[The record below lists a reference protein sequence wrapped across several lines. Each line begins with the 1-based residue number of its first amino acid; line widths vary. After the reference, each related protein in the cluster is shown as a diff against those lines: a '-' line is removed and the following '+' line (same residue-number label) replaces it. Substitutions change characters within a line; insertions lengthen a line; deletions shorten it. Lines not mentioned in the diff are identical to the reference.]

1 MSIVTD
7 ECVPRYTMPCAMT
20 GRIEHAYR
28 ESPLFASNA
37 PYVFEMYSA
46 WRANPDEV
54 APHWRELFESIEAG
68 RPLPTRLPNGGA
80 APRGN
85 GRAASAVPT
94 GAARQG
100 AVVRL
105 IQLYRLRGYRAA
117 RVDPLQ
123 LNPNLRSQAPKLEY
137 AGLSDADL
145 DTVFETGRIGG
156 TDSRP
161 LPLRKIVEQLEQV
174 YCGDIGVE
182 MAHVSRARE
191 RLWLR
196 ERVEA
201 AQLAGPPPDAVKRAI
216 LRELIAAEGLE
227 RYLHTRYV
235 GQKRFSLEG
244 GDSLIPMLYDLIQQA
259 GAKGL
264 QEIVLGMAH
273 RGRINVLVN
282 VLGKAPQ
289 ELYAEFAGEAEP
301 LSGKYGDVKYHMGF
315 SSDVTTPG
323 GLVHVV
329 LAFNPS
335 HLEIVNPV
343 VLGSVRAR
351 MDRRRDSEG
360 DEILP
365 VLIHGD
371 AAVAGQGVVAE
382 TLQLS
387 QARSFATGGTV
398 HLIVNNQIGFTTSD
412 PQDARSTPYCSDVA
426 KMIEAPVL
434 HVNGD
439 SPEACVYATRLALEY
454 RQAFHKDVFVDL
466 VCYRR
471 HGHNEADEPS
481 ATQPLMYDRIRNHP
495 TTLEMYAD
503 RLCGQGVVTEAELKE
518 DKADYRKR
526 LEAGDPL
533 PEATL
538 GMVGNEFT
546 VDWDSYRRADPARD
560 VDTAISP
567 AMATELGERLGTV
580 PDGVNLNPR
589 VQKVVADRL
598 RMARGEIDMDWGFA
612 ELMAYGSL
620 LRDGYRVRLTGQD
633 SRRGTF
639 FHRHASLIDQHN
651 GHAYSPLDDVASK
664 RGAITITD
672 SLLSEEAVM
681 GFEYGY
687 STTDPD
693 CLTIWEGQ
701 FGDFCN
707 GAQVV
712 IDQFIASGETKWGR
726 MSGLTLFLPHGQ
738 EGAGPEH
745 SSARLERFLQL
756 CAQGNMRVCVPSTPG
771 QMFHLLRRQMHNR
784 ARLPLVALTP
794 KSLLRNKL
802 SFTPLAKLSE
812 GRFERIIDETDE
824 LEKVRRLVLC
834 SGKLYFDL
842 LEARREGD
850 VADVAIVRVEQLYPF
865 PHDLCRE
872 LFERYAHVEDIVW
885 AQEEPKNQGA
895 WYRVRARLE
904 RSLAEGQRLRYMGRS
919 GAASPAPGSMQLHR
933 LQQYAIVEQVLNRDR
948 RAM

>member
-1 MSIVTD
+1 M
-7 ECVPRYTMPCAMT
+7 A
-20 GRIEHAYR
+20 GRIERAYR
-28 ESPLFASNA
+28 DSPLFASNA
-37 PYVFEMYSA
+37 PYVFDLYSA
-46 WRANPDEV
+46 WRNNPGDV
-54 APHWRELFESIEAG
+54 APHWRDLFESVEAG
-68 RPLPTRLPNGGA
+68 RELPTRLPNGGA
-80 APRGN
+80 ATAGN
-85 GRAASAVPT
+85 GRAAAAVRT
-94 GAARQG
+94 GAAKQG

-105 IQLYRLRGYRAA
+105 VQLYRLRGYRAA

-123 LNPNLRSQAPKLEY
+123 QNSNLRSLAPKLEY

-145 DTVFETGRIGG
+145 DTVFNSGRLGG
-156 TDSRP
+156 AESRP
-161 LPLRKIVEQLEQV
+161 MPLRKIRDQLERA
-174 YCGDIGVE
+174 YCGAIGVE

-201 AQLAGPPPDAVKRAI
+201 AMLGAPPPDAVKHAI

-264 QEIVLGMAH
+264 QEIVIGMAH

-289 ELYAEFAGEAEP
+289 TLYAEFAGEAAP

-323 GLVHVV
+323 GTVHVV

-360 DEILP
+360 DDILP

-439 SPEACVYATRLALEY
+439 SPEACVTATRLALEY
-454 RQAFHKDVFVDL
+454 RQTFHKDVFVDL

-471 HGHNEADEPS
+471 HGHNEADEPA
-481 ATQPLMYDRIRNHP
+481 ATQPLMYARIRNHP
-495 TTLEMYAD
+495 TTLALYAD
-503 RLCGQGVVTEAELKE
+503 SLVEQGVVSDQEVKAQ
-518 DKADYRKR
+518 KADYRGR

-533 PEATL
+533 PEAAL

-546 VDWDSYRRADPARD
+546 VDWNAYRRADPNAE

-567 AMATELGERLGTV
+567 ERVAELGERLGSV
-580 PDGVNLNPR
+580 PDSVNLNAR
-589 VQKVVADRL
+589 VEKVVADRL
-598 RMARGEIDMDWGFA
+598 RMARGEQDMDWGFA

-639 FHRHASLIDQHN
+639 FHRHASLIDQYS
-651 GHAYSPLDDVASK
+651 GRAYSPLDDVAPMQ
-664 RGAITITD
+664 GAFSITD

-712 IDQFIASGETKWGR
+712 IDQFIASGDTKWGR

-756 CAQGNMRVCVPSTPG
+756 CAGGNMRVCVPSTPA
-771 QMFHLLRRQMHNR
+771 QIFHLLRRQMRNK
-784 ARLPLVALTP
+784 ARIPLIVLTP
-794 KSLLRNKL
+794 KSLLRNPL
-802 SFTPLAKLSE
+802 SFSPLASLSG
-812 GRFERIIDETDE
+812 GRFERIIGEVDD
-824 LEKVRRLVLC
+824 LGAAKRLVLC
-834 SGKLYFDL
+834 TGKLYFDL
-842 LEARREGD
+842 LEARREGEISD
-850 VADVAIVRVEQLYPF
+850 VALVRIEQLYPF
-865 PHDLCRE
+865 PHELCRA
-872 LFERYAHVEDIVW
+872 LLKRYASVNDIVW

-895 WYRVRARLE
+895 WYRIRAPLE
-904 RSLAEGQRLRYMGRS
+904 AALAEGQRLTYMGRA

-933 LQQYAIVEQVLNRDR
+933 LQQYAIVEQALDRDR
-948 RAM
+948 RT

>member
-1 MSIVTD
+1 MRSV
-7 ECVPRYTMPCAMT
+7 MT
-20 GRIEHAYR
+20 GWIEHAYR
-28 ESPLFASNA
+28 DSPLFAGNA
-37 PYVFEMYSA
+37 PYVSGLYSTWKGA
-46 WRANPDEV
+46 PDEV
-54 APHWRELFESIEAG
+54 APHWRDLFESIESG
-68 RPLPTRLPNGGA
+68 RDLPTRLPNGGQAPAVRTSA
-80 APRGN
+80 AKQ
-85 GRAASAVPT
+85 A
-94 GAARQG
+94 

-105 IQLYRLRGYRAA
+105 VQLYRLRGYRAA

-123 LNPNLRSQAPKLEY
+123 LNRNLRALAPKLEY
-137 AGLSDADL
+137 TGLSDADL
-145 DTVFETGRIGG
+145 DTVFHTGRFGG
-156 TDSRP
+156 VEGR
-161 LPLRKIVEQLEQV
+161 LAPLRRIRERLERV
-174 YCGDIGVE
+174 YCGAVGVE

-196 ERVEA
+196 DRMETA
-201 AQLAGPPPDAVKRAI
+201 MLGGTLPNAVRHAI

-264 QEIVLGMAH
+264 QEIVIGMAH

-289 ELYAEFAGEAEP
+289 TLYAEFAGEAEP

-335 HLEIVNPV
+335 HLEIVDPV

-351 MDRRRDSEG
+351 MDRRRDSQG

-387 QARSFATGGTV
+387 QARSFATGGAV

-439 SPEACVYATRLALEY
+439 SPEACVIAMRLALEY
-454 RQAFHKDVFVDL
+454 RQTFHKDVFVDL

-471 HGHNEADEPS
+471 HGHNEADEPA
-481 ATQPLMYDRIRNHP
+481 ATQPLMYARIRKHP
-495 TTLEMYAD
+495 TTLEQYSA
-503 RLCGQGVVTEAELKE
+503 RLIEQGVVSDGEIKARKAE
-518 DKADYRKR
+518 YRRR

-533 PEATL
+533 PEASV

-546 VDWDSYRRADPARD
+546 VDWDAYRQADANAE
-560 VDTAISP
+560 VNTAISP
-567 AMATELGERLGTV
+567 GRVAELGERLGSV
-580 PDGVNLNPR
+580 PGDVHLHPR
-589 VQKVVADRL
+589 VEKVVAERL
-598 RMARGEIDMDWGFA
+598 GMARGERDMDWGFA

-620 LRDGYRVRLTGQD
+620 LKDGYRVRLTGQD

-639 FHRHASLIDQHN
+639 FHRHASLIDQHS
-651 GHAYSPLDDVASK
+651 GRAYSPLDDVAPLQ
-664 RGAITITD
+664 GAFAITD
-672 SLLSEEAVM
+672 SVLSEEAVM

-726 MSGLTLFLPHGQ
+726 MSGLVLFLPHGQ

-756 CAQGNMRVCVPSTPG
+756 CAQENMRVCVPSTSG
-771 QMFHLLRRQMHNR
+771 QIFHLLRRQMRNK
-784 ARLPLVALTP
+784 ARLPLIVLTP
-794 KSLLRNKL
+794 KSLLRNPL
-802 SFTPLAKLSE
+802 SFTPLTALSE
-812 GRFERIIDETDE
+812 GRFQLVIDEAE
-824 LEKVRRLVLC
+824 VSGGSVKRLALC
-834 SGKLYFDL
+834 TGKLYFDL
-842 LEARREGD
+842 LEARRKGGAVD
-850 VADVAIVRVEQLYPF
+850 VALVRIEQLYPF
-865 PHDLCRE
+865 PHEMCQAL
-872 LFERYAHVEDIVW
+872 LQRYAGVKDIVW

-895 WYRVRARLE
+895 WYRIRARLE
-904 RSLAEGQRLRYMGRS
+904 RALSAGQRLTYMGRP
-919 GAASPAPGSMQLHR
+919 GAASPAPGSIQLHR
-933 LQQYAIVEQVLNRDR
+933 LQQYAIVEQVLNRNKGV
-948 RAM
+948 A

>member
-1 MSIVTD
+1 M
-7 ECVPRYTMPCAMT
+7 A
-20 GRIEHAYR
+20 GRIERAYR
-28 ESPLFASNA
+28 DSPLFASNA
-37 PYVFEMYSA
+37 PYVFDLYSA
-46 WRANPDEV
+46 WRANPGDV
-54 APHWRELFESIEAG
+54 APHWRDLFESVEAG
-68 RPLPTRLPNGGA
+68 RELPTRLPNGGE
-80 APRGN
+80 APAGN
-85 GRAASAVPT
+85 GRAAAAVRA

-105 IQLYRLRGYRAA
+105 AQLYRLRGYRAA

-123 LNPNLRSQAPKLEY
+123 LNSNRRSLAPKLEY
-137 AGLSDADL
+137 AGLSDADF
-145 DTVFETGRIGG
+145 DTVFHSGRLGG
-156 TDSRP
+156 AESRP
-161 LPLRKIVEQLEQV
+161 MPLRKIRDQLERA
-174 YCGDIGVE
+174 YCGPIGVE

-196 ERVEA
+196 DRVEA
-201 AQLAGPPPDAVKRAI
+201 AMLGAPPPDAVKRAI

-264 QEIVLGMAH
+264 QEIVIGMAH

-289 ELYAEFAGEAEP
+289 TLYAEFAGEAEP
-301 LSGKYGDVKYHMGF
+301 LTGKYGDVKYHMGF
-315 SSDVTTPG
+315 SADVTTPG
-323 GLVHVV
+323 GMVHVV

-351 MDRRRDSEG
+351 MDRRRDSQG

-439 SPEACVYATRLALEY
+439 SPEACVTATRLALEY
-454 RQAFHKDVFVDL
+454 RQTFHKDVFVDL

-471 HGHNEADEPS
+471 HGHNEADEPA
-481 ATQPLMYDRIRNHP
+481 ATQPLMYARIRNHP
-495 TTLEMYAD
+495 TTLALYAES
-503 RLCGQGVVTEAELKE
+503 LAGQGVVNDQEVRAQ
-518 DKADYRKR
+518 KADYRRR

-533 PEATL
+533 PEAAA

-546 VDWDSYRRADPARD
+546 VDWDAYRRADPNAE

-567 AMATELGERLGTV
+567 ERLAELGERLGSV
-580 PDGVNLNPR
+580 PDSVKLNAR
-589 VQKVVADRL
+589 VEKVVADRL
-598 RMARGEIDMDWGFA
+598 RMARGEQDIDWGFA

-639 FHRHASLIDQHN
+639 FHRHASLIDQHS
-651 GHAYSPLDDVASK
+651 GRAYSPLDDVAPMQ
-664 RGAITITD
+664 GAFRITD

-726 MSGLTLFLPHGQ
+726 MSGLALFLPHGQ

-756 CAQGNMRVCVPSTPG
+756 CAGGNMRVCVPSTPA
-771 QMFHLLRRQMHNR
+771 QIFHLLRRQMRNK
-784 ARLPLVALTP
+784 ARVPLIVLTP
-794 KSLLRNKL
+794 KSLLRNPL
-802 SFTPLAKLSE
+802 SFSPLASLSE
-812 GRFERIIDETDE
+812 GRFERIIGEVDD
-824 LEKVRRLVLC
+824 LGAVKRLVLC
-834 SGKLYFDL
+834 TGKLYFDL
-842 LEARREGD
+842 LEARREGEMDD
-850 VADVAIVRVEQLYPF
+850 VALVRIEQLYPF
-865 PHDLCRE
+865 PHELCRG
-872 LFERYAHVEDIVW
+872 LLQRYGGVSDIVW

-895 WYRVRARLE
+895 WYRIRAPLE
-904 RSLAEGQRLRYMGRS
+904 GALTEGQRLTYMGRA

-933 LQQYAIVEQVLNRDR
+933 LQQYAIVEQALKRDR
-948 RAM
+948 RV

>member
-1 MSIVTD
+1 MV
-7 ECVPRYTMPCAMT
+7 
-20 GRIEHAYR
+20 GRIERAYR
-28 ESPLFASNA
+28 DSPLFASNA
-37 PYVFEMYSA
+37 PYVFELYSA
-46 WRANPDEV
+46 WQANPEDV
-54 APHWRELFESIEAG
+54 PPHWRDLFESIEAG
-68 RPLPTRLPNGGA
+68 RELPTRLPNGGA
-80 APRGN
+80 ALAGN
-85 GRAASAVPT
+85 GQLAAAPRT
-94 GAARQG
+94 AAAKQG

-105 IQLYRLRGYRAA
+105 VQLYRLRGYRAA

-123 LNPNLRSQAPKLEY
+123 LNSNLRALAPKLEY
-137 AGLSDADL
+137 AGLSEADL
-145 DTVFETGRIGG
+145 DTVFNTGRFGG
-156 TDSRP
+156 TESRP
-161 LPLRKIVEQLEQV
+161 MPLRKIRDRLEQV
-174 YCGDIGVE
+174 YCGSIGVE

-201 AQLAGPPPDAVKRAI
+201 AMLGAPPPNAVKRAV

-259 GAKGL
+259 GSKGL
-264 QEIVLGMAH
+264 QEILIGMAH

-289 ELYAEFAGEAEP
+289 TLYAEFAGEGEP

-323 GLVHVV
+323 GTVHVV

-351 MDRRRDSEG
+351 MDRRRDSQG

-387 QARSFATGGTV
+387 QARSFSTGGTV

-412 PQDARSTPYCSDVA
+412 PEDARSTPYCSDVA

-439 SPEACVYATRLALEY
+439 SPEACVMATRLALEY
-454 RQAFHKDVFVDL
+454 RQTFHKDVFVDL

-471 HGHNEADEPS
+471 HGHNEADEPA
-481 ATQPLMYDRIRNHP
+481 ATQPLMYARIRNHP
-495 TTLEMYAD
+495 TTLEQYSNS
-503 RLCGQGVVTEAELKE
+503 LIEQGVASEKE
-518 DKADYRKR
+518 IKAQKADFRGR

-533 PEATL
+533 PEAAI

-546 VDWDSYRRADPARD
+546 VDWDAYRQADPNAE
-560 VDTAISP
+560 VDTAIS
-567 AMATELGERLGTV
+567 AQRVAELGERLGSV

-589 VQKVVADRL
+589 VEKVVADRF
-598 RMARGEIDMDWGFA
+598 RMARGEQDMDWGFG

-620 LRDGYRVRLTGQD
+620 LGDGYRVRLTGQD

-639 FHRHASLIDQHN
+639 FHRHAGLIDQHS
-651 GHAYSPLDDVASK
+651 GRVYSPLDDVAPMQ
-664 RGAITITD
+664 GAFSITD

-756 CAQGNMRVCVPSTPG
+756 CAGANMRVCQPSTPA
-771 QMFHLLRRQMHNR
+771 QMFHLLRRQMHNK
-784 ARLPLVALTP
+784 ARVPLIVLTP
-794 KSLLRNKL
+794 KSLLRSPL
-802 SFTPLAKLSE
+802 SFSPLASLSE
-812 GRFERIIDETDE
+812 DRFERIIDEVDE
-824 LEKVRRLVLC
+824 LGAVKRLVLC

-842 LEARREGD
+842 LEARREGGVND
-850 VADVAIVRVEQLYPF
+850 VALVRVEQLYPF
-865 PHDLCRE
+865 PHDLYRA
-872 LFERYAHVEDIVW
+872 LLQRYEGVQEVVW

-895 WYRVRARLE
+895 WYRIRARLE
-904 RSLAEGQRLRYMGRS
+904 RALAEGQSLTYMGRV

-948 RAM
+948 RV

>member
-1 MSIVTD
+1 
-7 ECVPRYTMPCAMT
+7 MT
-20 GRIEHAYR
+20 GRIERAYR

-37 PYVFEMYSA
+37 PYVFELYSA
-46 WRANPDEV
+46 WRNNPEDV
-54 APHWRELFESIEAG
+54 AAHWRDLFESIEAG
-68 RPLPTRLPNGGA
+68 RPLPTRLPNGGG
-80 APRGN
+80 APVGSN
-85 GRAASAVPT
+85 GRAAPAVRS
-94 GAARQG
+94 GASRQG

-137 AGLSDADL
+137 AGLSEADL
-145 DTVFETGRIGG
+145 DAVFDTGRFGG
-156 TDSRP
+156 AESRQ
-161 LPLRKIVEQLEQV
+161 LPLRTIVEQLEQI
-174 YCGDIGVE
+174 YCRDVGVE

-196 ERVEA
+196 DRVEA
-201 AQLAGPPPDAVKRAI
+201 AKLAGRPPDPVKRAI

-264 QEIVLGMAH
+264 QEIVIGMAH

-289 ELYAEFAGEAEP
+289 DLYAEFAGEAEP

-323 GLVHVV
+323 GLAHVV

-387 QARSFATGGTV
+387 QARSFTTGGTV
-398 HLIVNNQIGFTTSD
+398 HLIINNQIGFTTSD

-426 KMIEAPVL
+426 KMIESPVI

-439 SPEACVYATRLALEY
+439 SPEACVFATRLALEY

-471 HGHNEADEPS
+471 HGHNEADEPA
-481 ATQPLMYDRIRNHP
+481 ATQPLMYERIRNHP
-495 TTLEMYAD
+495 TTLQMYAD
-503 RLCGQGVVTEAELKE
+503 RLCEQGVVTRQQLEA
-518 DKADYRKR
+518 DKAEYRSR

-533 PEATL
+533 PEAAV

-546 VDWDSYRRADPARD
+546 VDWDNYRQADAARE
-560 VDTAISP
+560 VDTAIT
-567 AMATELGERLGTV
+567 AEGLADLAERLGTV
-580 PDGVNLNPR
+580 PEGVRLNPR
-589 VQKVVADRL
+589 VEKVVADRL
-598 RMARGEIDMDWGFA
+598 QMARGEIDMDWGFG

-639 FHRHASLIDQHN
+639 FHRHASLIDQHS
-651 GHAYSPLDDVASK
+651 GRAYSPLDDVAPK
-664 RGAITITD
+664 RGAFTITD

-712 IDQFIASGETKWGR
+712 IDQFIASGDTKWGR

-771 QMFHLLRRQMHNR
+771 QIFHLLRRQMHNR
-784 ARLPLVALTP
+784 ARLPLVVLTP

-802 SFTPLAKLSE
+802 SFTPIQALSE
-812 GRFERIIDETDE
+812 GRFERIIDEIDE
-824 LEKVRRLVLC
+824 LDDVRRLVLC

-850 VADVAIVRVEQLYPF
+850 IGDVAIVRIEQLYPF
-865 PHDLCRE
+865 PHDLCEE
-872 LFERYAHVEDIVW
+872 LFKRYANVADIVW

-904 RSLAEGQRLRYMGRS
+904 RWLVKGQRLRYMGRA

-933 LQQYAIVEQVLNRDR
+933 LQQYAIVEQVLDRDR
-948 RAM
+948 KAAV

>member
-1 MSIVTD
+1 MV
-7 ECVPRYTMPCAMT
+7 
-20 GRIEHAYR
+20 GRIERAYR
-28 ESPLFASNA
+28 DSPLFASNA
-37 PYVFEMYSA
+37 PYVFELYSA
-46 WRANPDEV
+46 WQANPEDV
-54 APHWRELFESIEAG
+54 PPHWRDLFESIEAG
-68 RPLPTRLPNGGA
+68 RELPTRLPNGGA
-80 APRGN
+80 APAGN
-85 GRAASAVPT
+85 GQLAAAPRT
-94 GAARQG
+94 AAAKQG

-105 IQLYRLRGYRAA
+105 VQLYRLRGYRAA

-123 LNPNLRSQAPKLEY
+123 LNSNLRALAPKLEY
-137 AGLSDADL
+137 AGLSEADL
-145 DTVFETGRIGG
+145 DTVFNTGRFGG
-156 TDSRP
+156 AESRP
-161 LPLRKIVEQLEQV
+161 MPLRKIRDRLEQV
-174 YCGDIGVE
+174 YCGSIGVE

-201 AQLAGPPPDAVKRAI
+201 AMLGAPPPNAVKRAV

-259 GAKGL
+259 GSKGL
-264 QEIVLGMAH
+264 QEILIGMAH

-289 ELYAEFAGEAEP
+289 TLYAEFAGEGEP

-323 GLVHVV
+323 GTVHVV

-351 MDRRRDSEG
+351 MDRRRDSQG

-387 QARSFATGGTV
+387 QARSFSTGGTV

-412 PQDARSTPYCSDVA
+412 PEDARSTPYCSDVA

-439 SPEACVYATRLALEY
+439 SPEACVMATRLALEY
-454 RQAFHKDVFVDL
+454 RQTFHKDVFVDL

-471 HGHNEADEPS
+471 HGHNEADEPA
-481 ATQPLMYDRIRNHP
+481 ATQPLMYARIRNHP
-495 TTLEMYAD
+495 TTLEQYSSS
-503 RLCGQGVVTEAELKE
+503 LIEQGVASEKE
-518 DKADYRKR
+518 IKAQKADFRGR

-533 PEATL
+533 PEAAI

-546 VDWDSYRRADPARD
+546 VDWDAYRQADPNAE
-560 VDTAISP
+560 VDTAIF
-567 AMATELGERLGTV
+567 AQRVAELGERLGSV

-589 VQKVVADRL
+589 VEKVVADRF
-598 RMARGEIDMDWGFA
+598 RMARGEQDMDWGFG

-620 LRDGYRVRLTGQD
+620 LGDGYRVRLTGQD

-639 FHRHASLIDQHN
+639 FHRHAGLIDQHS
-651 GHAYSPLDDVASK
+651 GRVYSPLDDVAPMQ
-664 RGAITITD
+664 GAFSITD

-756 CAQGNMRVCVPSTPG
+756 CAGANMRVCQPSTPA
-771 QMFHLLRRQMHNR
+771 QMFHLLRRQMHNK
-784 ARLPLVALTP
+784 ARVPLIVLTP
-794 KSLLRNKL
+794 KSLLRNPL
-802 SFTPLAKLSE
+802 SFSPLASLSE
-812 GRFERIIDETDE
+812 GRFERIIDEVDE
-824 LEKVRRLVLC
+824 LGAVKRLVLC

-842 LEARREGD
+842 LEARREGGVND
-850 VADVAIVRVEQLYPF
+850 VALVRVEQLYPF
-865 PHDLCRE
+865 PHDLYRA
-872 LFERYAHVEDIVW
+872 LLQRYEGVQDVVW

-895 WYRVRARLE
+895 WYRIRARLE
-904 RSLAEGQRLRYMGRS
+904 RALAEGQSLTYMGRV

-948 RAM
+948 RV

>member
-1 MSIVTD
+1 M
-7 ECVPRYTMPCAMT
+7 ER
-20 GRIEHAYR
+20 AYR
-28 ESPLFASNA
+28 DSPLFASNA
-37 PYVFEMYSA
+37 PYVFALHSA
-46 WRANPDEV
+46 WRANPEDV
-54 APHWRELFESIEAG
+54 APHWRDLFESVEAG
-68 RPLPTRLPNGGA
+68 RELPTRLPNGSGAPMVNGLA
-80 APRGN
+80 AP
-85 GRAASAVPT
+85 AART

-105 IQLYRLRGYRAA
+105 VQLYRLRGYRAA
-117 RVDPLQ
+117 RVDPLK
-123 LNPNLRSQAPKLEY
+123 LNSNRRALAPKLEY

-145 DTVFETGRIGG
+145 DTVFNSGRFAGMDG
-156 TDSRP
+156 QP
-161 LPLRKIVEQLEQV
+161 MPLRKIRDRLEQV
-174 YCGDIGVE
+174 YCGPIGVE

-196 ERVEA
+196 DRVEA
-201 AQLAGPPPDAVKRAI
+201 ALQGGPPPDAVKRAI

-244 GDSLIPMLYDLIQQA
+244 ADSLIPMLYDLIQQA
-259 GAKGL
+259 GSKGL
-264 QEIVLGMAH
+264 QEIVIGMAH

-289 ELYAEFAGEAEP
+289 TLYAEFAGEVQP
-301 LSGKYGDVKYHMGF
+301 LSGDYGDVKYHMGF

-323 GLVHVV
+323 GTVHVV

-351 MDRRRDSEG
+351 MDRRRDSQG

-365 VLIHGD
+365 ILIHGD

-439 SPEACVYATRLALEY
+439 SPEACVTATRLALEY
-454 RQAFHKDVFVDL
+454 RRAFRKDVFVDL

-471 HGHNEADEPS
+471 HGHNEADEPA
-481 ATQPLMYDRIRNHP
+481 ATQPLMYQRIRNHP
-495 TTLEMYAD
+495 TTLKQYSD
-503 RLCGQGVVTEAELKE
+503 RLIEQGVTSAAEI
-518 DKADYRKR
+518 KAQKAHYRSR

-533 PEATL
+533 PEAAM
-538 GMVGNEFT
+538 GMIGNEFT
-546 VDWDSYRRADPARD
+546 VDWDAFRAADPNAEA
-560 VDTAISP
+560 DTAISP
-567 AMATELGERLGTV
+567 QRVAELGARLGSV
-580 PDGVNLNPR
+580 PDGVSLHPR
-589 VQKVVADRL
+589 VRKVVADRL
-598 RMARGEIDMDWGFA
+598 SMARGEQGMDWGFA

-620 LRDGYRVRLTGQD
+620 LSAGFRVRLTGQD

-639 FHRHASLIDQHN
+639 FHRHASLIDQRS
-651 GHAYSPLDDVASK
+651 GRAYSPLDDISPMH
-664 RGAITITD
+664 GAFTITD

-701 FGDFCN
+701 FGDFAN

-712 IDQFIASGETKWGR
+712 IDQFIASGDTKWGR
-726 MSGLTLFLPHGQ
+726 MSGLALFLPHGQ

-756 CAQGNMRVCVPSTPG
+756 CAANNMRVCAPSTPA
-771 QMFHLLRRQMHNR
+771 QMFHLIRRQMLSK
-784 ARLPLVALTP
+784 ARIPLIALTP
-794 KSLLRNKL
+794 KSLLRNPL
-802 SFTPLAKLSE
+802 SFSPLASLSE
-812 GRFERIIDETDE
+812 GRFERMIDEADALGE
-824 LEKVRRLVLC
+824 VKRLALC
-834 SGKLYFDL
+834 AGKLYFDL

-850 VADVAIVRVEQLYPF
+850 LRDVALVRIEQLYPF
-865 PHDLCRE
+865 PHDLCQQI
-872 LFERYAHVEDIVW
+872 LQRYKGVSDVVW

-895 WYRVRARLE
+895 WYSVRARLE
-904 RSLAEGQRLRYMGRS
+904 RALASGQRLTYMGRAS
-919 GAASPAPGSMQLHR
+919 AASPAPGSVQLHR
-933 LQQYAIVEQVLNRDR
+933 LQQYAIVEQVLSSDR
-948 RAM
+948 GGVGA

>member
-1 MSIVTD
+1 
-7 ECVPRYTMPCAMT
+7 MT
-20 GRIEHAYR
+20 GRIEHACR
-28 ESPLFASNA
+28 ESPLFAGNA
-37 PYVFEMYSA
+37 PYVSEMYAA
-46 WRANPDEV
+46 WRDNPEEV
-54 APHWRELFESIEAG
+54 APQWRDLFERIEAG
-68 RPLPTRLPNGGA
+68 RPLPAQPPNGGA
-80 APRGN
+80 APQAGN
-85 GRAASAVPT
+85 GRATPAAAALPA

-105 IQLYRLRGYRAA
+105 VQLYRLRGYRAA

-123 LNPNLRSQAPKLEY
+123 LNPNLRRNAPKLEY
-137 AGLSDADL
+137 AGLSEADL
-145 DTVFETGRIGG
+145 DSVFDTGRIGG
-156 TDSRP
+156 ADSRR
-161 LPLRKIVEQLEQV
+161 LPLREIIEQLEQV

-182 MAHVSRARE
+182 VAHVSRARE

-201 AQLAGPPPDAVKRAI
+201 VRLGVPPPDAVKRAI

-264 QEIVLGMAH
+264 QEIVVGMAH
-273 RGRINVLVN
+273 RGRLNVLVN

-289 ELYAEFAGEAEP
+289 ELFAEFAGEAGP

-439 SPEACVYATRLALEY
+439 SPEACVYGTRLALEY

-471 HGHNEADEPS
+471 HGHNEADEPA
-481 ATQPLMYDRIRNHP
+481 ATQPLMYGRIRNHP
-495 TTLEMYAD
+495 TPLAIYAD
-503 RLCGQGVVTEAELKE
+503 QLCGQGVVTSEELKA
-518 DKADYRKR
+518 DKADYRER

-533 PEATL
+533 PEAAL

-546 VDWDSYRRADPARD
+546 VDWDSYRRADPNEAA
-560 VDTAISP
+560 DTAIAP
-567 AMATELGERLGTV
+567 EVAAALGERLGAA
-580 PDGVNLNPR
+580 PDSVKLNPR
-589 VQKVVADRL
+589 VQRVVADRQ

-620 LRDGYRVRLTGQD
+620 LQDGYRVRLTGQD

-651 GHAYSPLDDVASK
+651 GRAYSPLDDVAPM
-664 RGAITITD
+664 RGALTITD

-726 MSGLTLFLPHGQ
+726 MSGLALFLPHGQ

-771 QMFHLLRRQMHNR
+771 QMFHLLRRQMLNK

-802 SFTPLAKLSE
+802 SFTPLAALSE
-812 GRFERIIDETDE
+812 GRFQRIIGEVDE
-824 LEKVRRLVLC
+824 LDRVRRLVLC

-842 LEARREGD
+842 LEARREGG
-850 VADVAIVRVEQLYPF
+850 VNDVAIVRIEQLYPF
-865 PHDLCRE
+865 PRDLCRA
-872 LFERYAHVEDIVW
+872 LFRRYADVKDVVW

-895 WYRVRARLE
+895 WYRVRERLE
-904 RSLAEGQRLRYMGRS
+904 GSLSRGQRLRFMGRA

-933 LQQYAIVEQVLNRDR
+933 LQQYAIVEQVLDRDR
-948 RAM
+948 KA

>member
-1 MSIVTD
+1 
-7 ECVPRYTMPCAMT
+7 MT
-20 GRIEHAYR
+20 GRIERAYR
-28 ESPLFASNA
+28 DSPLFASNA

-46 WRANPDEV
+46 WRARPEDV
-54 APHWRELFESIEAG
+54 APHWRDLFESIEAG
-68 RPLPTRLPNGGA
+68 RPLPTHLPNGREAPLAGNGA
-80 APRGN
+80 APS
-85 GRAASAVPT
+85 AARSGAV
-94 GAARQG
+94 RQG
-100 AVVRL
+100 AVTRL
-105 IQLYRLRGYRAA
+105 IQLYRLRGYWAA

-123 LNPNLRSQAPKLEY
+123 LNPDLRSQAPKLEY
-137 AGLSDADL
+137 AGLSEADL
-145 DTVFETGRIGG
+145 DTVFDTGRFGG
-156 TDSRP
+156 AESRQ
-161 LPLRKIVEQLEQV
+161 LPLREIIGQLEQM

-196 ERVEA
+196 DRVESA
-201 AQLAGPPPDAVKRAI
+201 KLAGRPDDAVKRAV

-259 GAKGL
+259 GARGL
-264 QEIVLGMAH
+264 QEIVIGMAH

-289 ELYAEFAGEAEP
+289 ELYAEFAGESGP

-323 GLVHVV
+323 GMVHVV

-412 PQDARSTPYCSDVA
+412 PEDARSTPYCSDVA
-426 KMIEAPVL
+426 KMIEAPVI

-471 HGHNEADEPS
+471 HGHNEADEPA
-481 ATQPLMYDRIRNHP
+481 ATQPLMYERIRNHP
-495 TTLEMYAD
+495 TTLEMYAG
-503 RLCGQGVVTEAELKE
+503 RLCDEGLITQGQVRK
-518 DKADYRKR
+518 DKADYRRR

-533 PEATL
+533 PEAAVGL
-538 GMVGNEFT
+538 VGNEFT
-546 VDWDSYRRADPARD
+546 VDWDSYRQADADQRAPTAIAARD
-560 VDTAISP
+560 A
-567 AMATELGERLGTV
+567 AGLGERLGTV
-580 PDGVNLNPR
+580 PGGVNLNAR
-589 VQKVVADRL
+589 VEKVVADRL
-598 RMARGEIDMDWGFA
+598 QMARGEIGMDWGFA

-620 LRDGYRVRLTGQD
+620 LREGYRVRLTGQD

-639 FHRHASLIDQHN
+639 FHRHASLIDQHS
-651 GHAYSPLDDVASK
+651 GRAYSPLDDVAPM
-664 RGAITITD
+664 RGAFTITD

-771 QMFHLLRRQMHNR
+771 QMFHMLRRQMHNK
-784 ARLPLVALTP
+784 ARVPLVALTP

-802 SFTPLAKLSE
+802 SFTPIVALSE
-812 GRFERIIDETDE
+812 GSFRRIIDEVDE
-824 LEKVRRLVLC
+824 LGDVRRLALC

-842 LEARREGD
+842 LEARREGG
-850 VADVAIVRVEQLYPF
+850 VTDVAIVRIEQLYPF
-865 PHDLCRE
+865 PHDLIRE
-872 LFERYAHVEDIVW
+872 LFERYAGVADIVW

-895 WYRVRARLE
+895 WYRVRERLE
-904 RSLAEGQRLRYMGRS
+904 RGLGEGQRLRYMGRA
-919 GAASPAPGSMQLHR
+919 GAASPAPGSIHLHR
-933 LQQYAIVEQVLNRDR
+933 LQQYAIVEQVLESDR
-948 RAM
+948 KGS

>member
-1 MSIVTD
+1 M
-7 ECVPRYTMPCAMT
+7 A
-20 GRIEHAYR
+20 GRIERAYR
-28 ESPLFASNA
+28 DSPLFASNA
-37 PYVFEMYSA
+37 PYVFDLYSA
-46 WRANPDEV
+46 WRNNPGDV
-54 APHWRELFESIEAG
+54 APHWRDLFESVEAG
-68 RPLPTRLPNGGA
+68 RELPTRLPNGGA
-80 APRGN
+80 ARAGN
-85 GRAASAVPT
+85 GRAAAAVRA
-94 GAARQG
+94 GAAKQG

-105 IQLYRLRGYRAA
+105 VQLYRLRGYRAA

-123 LNPNLRSQAPKLEY
+123 QNSNLRSLAPKLEY

-145 DTVFETGRIGG
+145 DTVFNSGRLGG
-156 TDSRP
+156 AESRP
-161 LPLRKIVEQLEQV
+161 MPLGKIRDQLERA
-174 YCGDIGVE
+174 YCGAIGVE

-201 AQLAGPPPDAVKRAI
+201 AMLGAPPPDAVKHAI

-264 QEIVLGMAH
+264 QEIVIGMAH

-289 ELYAEFAGEAEP
+289 TLYAEFAGEAAP

-323 GLVHVV
+323 GTVHVV

-360 DEILP
+360 DDILP

-439 SPEACVYATRLALEY
+439 SPEACVTATRLALEY
-454 RQAFHKDVFVDL
+454 RQTFHKDVFVDL

-471 HGHNEADEPS
+471 HGHNEADEPA
-481 ATQPLMYDRIRNHP
+481 ATQPLMYARIRNHP
-495 TTLEMYAD
+495 TTLALYAD
-503 RLCGQGVVTEAELKE
+503 SLVEQGVVSDQEVKAQ
-518 DKADYRKR
+518 KADYRGR

-533 PEATL
+533 PEAAL

-546 VDWDSYRRADPARD
+546 VDWNAYRRADPNAE

-567 AMATELGERLGTV
+567 ERVAELGERLGSV
-580 PDGVNLNPR
+580 PDSVNLNAR
-589 VQKVVADRL
+589 VEKVVADRL
-598 RMARGEIDMDWGFA
+598 RMARGEQDMDWGFA

-639 FHRHASLIDQHN
+639 FHRHASLIDQYS
-651 GHAYSPLDDVASK
+651 GRAYSPLDDVAPMQ
-664 RGAITITD
+664 GAFSITD

-712 IDQFIASGETKWGR
+712 IDQFIASGDAKWGR

-756 CAQGNMRVCVPSTPG
+756 CAGGNMRVCVPSTPA
-771 QMFHLLRRQMHNR
+771 QIFHLLRRQMRNK
-784 ARLPLVALTP
+784 ARIPLIVLTP
-794 KSLLRNKL
+794 KSLLRNPL
-802 SFTPLAKLSE
+802 SFSPLASLSD
-812 GRFERIIDETDE
+812 GRFERIIGEVDD
-824 LEKVRRLVLC
+824 LGAAKRLVLC
-834 SGKLYFDL
+834 TGKLYFDL
-842 LEARREGD
+842 LEARREGQISD
-850 VADVAIVRVEQLYPF
+850 VALVRIEQLYPF
-865 PHDLCRE
+865 PHELCRA
-872 LFERYAHVEDIVW
+872 LLKRYASVNDIVW

-895 WYRVRARLE
+895 WYRIRAPLE
-904 RSLAEGQRLRYMGRS
+904 AALAEGQRLTYMGRA

-933 LQQYAIVEQVLNRDR
+933 LQQYAIVEQALDRDR
-948 RAM
+948 RT

>member
-1 MSIVTD
+1 MV
-7 ECVPRYTMPCAMT
+7 
-20 GRIEHAYR
+20 GRIERAYR
-28 ESPLFASNA
+28 DSPLFASNA
-37 PYVFEMYSA
+37 PYVFELYSA
-46 WRANPDEV
+46 WQANPEDV
-54 APHWRELFESIEAG
+54 PPQWRDLFESIESG
-68 RPLPTRLPNGGA
+68 RELPTRLPNGGA
-80 APRGN
+80 APAGN
-85 GRAASAVPT
+85 GRLAATPRA
-94 GAARQG
+94 GAAKQG

-105 IQLYRLRGYRAA
+105 VQLYRLRGYRAA

-123 LNPNLRSQAPKLEY
+123 LNSNLRALAPKLEY
-137 AGLSDADL
+137 AGLSEADL
-145 DTVFETGRIGG
+145 DTVFNTGRFGG
-156 TDSRP
+156 TESRP
-161 LPLRKIVEQLEQV
+161 MPLRKIRDRLEQV
-174 YCGDIGVE
+174 YCGPIGVE

-201 AQLAGPPPDAVKRAI
+201 AMLGAPPPSAVKRAV

-259 GAKGL
+259 GSKGL
-264 QEIVLGMAH
+264 QEILIGMAH

-289 ELYAEFAGEAEP
+289 TLYAEFAGEGEP

-323 GLVHVV
+323 GTVHLV

-351 MDRRRDSEG
+351 MDRRRDSQG

-387 QARSFATGGTV
+387 QARSFSTGGTV

-412 PQDARSTPYCSDVA
+412 PEDARSTPYCSDVA

-439 SPEACVYATRLALEY
+439 SPEACVMATRLALEY
-454 RQAFHKDVFVDL
+454 RQTFRKDVFVDL

-471 HGHNEADEPS
+471 HGHNEADEPA
-481 ATQPLMYDRIRNHP
+481 ATQPLMYARIRNHP
-495 TTLEMYAD
+495 TTLEQYSSS
-503 RLCGQGVVTEAELKE
+503 LIEQGVASEKE
-518 DKADYRKR
+518 IKAQKADYRGR

-533 PEATL
+533 PEAAI

-546 VDWDSYRRADPARD
+546 VDWDAYREADPNAE
-560 VDTAISP
+560 VDTAIS
-567 AMATELGERLGTV
+567 AQRVAELGERLGSV

-589 VQKVVADRL
+589 VEKVVVDRL
-598 RMARGEIDMDWGFA
+598 SMARGEQDMDWGFA

-620 LRDGYRVRLTGQD
+620 LGDGYRVRLTGQD

-639 FHRHASLIDQHN
+639 FHRHAGLIDQHS
-651 GHAYSPLDDVASK
+651 GRVYSPLDDVAPMQ
-664 RGAITITD
+664 GAFSITD

-726 MSGLTLFLPHGQ
+726 VSGLTLFLPHGQ

-756 CAQGNMRVCVPSTPG
+756 CAGANMRVCQPSTPA
-771 QMFHLLRRQMHNR
+771 QMFHLLRRQMHNK
-784 ARLPLVALTP
+784 ARVPLIVLTP
-794 KSLLRNKL
+794 KSLLRNPL
-802 SFTPLAKLSE
+802 SFSPLASLSE
-812 GRFERIIDETDE
+812 GRFERIIDEVDE
-824 LEKVRRLVLC
+824 LGAVKRLVLC

-842 LEARREGD
+842 LEARREGGVKD
-850 VADVAIVRVEQLYPF
+850 VALVRVEQLYPF
-865 PHDLCRE
+865 PHDLYRA
-872 LFERYAHVEDIVW
+872 LLQRHKGVQDVVW

-895 WYRVRARLE
+895 WYRIRARLE
-904 RSLAEGQRLRYMGRS
+904 RALAEGQSLTYMGRI

-933 LQQYAIVEQVLNRDR
+933 LQQYAIVEQVLKRDR
-948 RAM
+948 RV

>member
-1 MSIVTD
+1 M
-7 ECVPRYTMPCAMT
+7 A
-20 GRIEHAYR
+20 GRIERAYR
-28 ESPLFASNA
+28 NSPLFAGNA
-37 PYVFEMYSA
+37 PYVFEQYSA
-46 WRANPDEV
+46 WRQDPGDV
-54 APHWRELFESIEAG
+54 AAHWRELFESIEAG
-68 RPLPTRLPNGGA
+68 RELPAPALNGGA
-80 APRGN
+80 APASN
-85 GRAASAVPT
+85 GRAPAGVRS
-94 GAARQG
+94 GAAKQA
-100 AVVRL
+100 AVMRL
-105 IQLYRLRGYRAA
+105 VQLYRLRGYRAA

-123 LNPNLRSQAPKLEY
+123 QNANLRALAPKLEY
-137 AGLSDADL
+137 AGLSESDL
-145 DTVFETGRIGG
+145 DTVFESGRFAGVE
-156 TDSRP
+156 REP
-161 LPLRKIVEQLEQV
+161 MPLRRIRERLERA
-174 YCGDIGVE
+174 YCGAIGVE

-201 AQLAGPPPDAVKRAI
+201 ATLAGPPPAAARRAI

-264 QEIVLGMAH
+264 QEIVIGMAH

-289 ELYAEFAGEAEP
+289 TLYAEFAGEAEP
-301 LSGKYGDVKYHMGF
+301 RAGEYGDVKYHMGF

-351 MDRRRDSEG
+351 MDRRRDSQG

-426 KMIEAPVL
+426 KMVEAPVL

-439 SPEACVYATRLALEY
+439 SPEACVAATRLALDY
-454 RQAFHKDVFVDL
+454 RQTFHKDVFVDL

-471 HGHNEADEPS
+471 HGHNEADEPA
-481 ATQPLMYDRIRNHP
+481 ATQPLMYARIRSHP
-495 TTLEMYAD
+495 TTLKQYAGS
-503 RLCGQGVVTEAELKE
+503 LAEQGVVSAGEIEAQT
-518 DKADYRKR
+518 ADYRRR
-526 LEAGDPL
+526 LEAGEPL
-533 PEATL
+533 PEAAL
-538 GMVGNEFT
+538 GLVGNEFT
-546 VDWDSYRRADPARD
+546 VDWNDYRQADPNAETHTAIAPRRAL
-560 VDTAISP
+560 
-567 AMATELGERLGTV
+567 ELGLRLGTT
-580 PDGVNLNPR
+580 PKGFKLNPR
-589 VQKVVADRL
+589 VEKVVTERL
-598 RMARGEIDMDWGFA
+598 GMARGEQNMDWGFA

-620 LRDGYRVRLTGQD
+620 LAEGYRVRLTGQD

-639 FHRHASLIDQHN
+639 FHRHAALIDQHS
-651 GHAYSPLDDVASK
+651 GRAYSPLDDIASM
-664 RGAITITD
+664 RGAFTITD

-687 STTDPD
+687 SATDPD

-712 IDQFIASGETKWGR
+712 IDQFIASGDTKWGR
-726 MSGLTLFLPHGQ
+726 MSGLALFLPHGQ

-756 CAQGNMRVCVPSTPG
+756 CAQGNMRVCAPSTPG
-771 QMFHLLRRQMHNR
+771 QMFHLLRRQMRNK
-784 ARLPLVALTP
+784 ARLPLIVLTP
-794 KSLLRNKL
+794 KSLLRNAL
-802 SFTPLAKLSE
+802 SFTPIAALSE
-812 GRFERIIDETDE
+812 GRYERIIDEVDD
-824 LEKVRRLVLC
+824 LGDVKRVALC
-834 SGKLYFDL
+834 TGKLYFDL
-842 LEARREGD
+842 LKARREGRGGD
-850 VADVAIVRVEQLYPF
+850 VALVRVEQLYPF
-865 PHDLCRE
+865 PHEECRE
-872 LFERYAHVEDIVW
+872 LLHRHGGVREVLW

-895 WYRVRARLE
+895 WYRIRARLE
-904 RSLAEGQRLRYMGRS
+904 GALAEGQRLAYAGRS
-919 GAASPAPGSMQLHR
+919 GAASPAPGSMRLHR
-933 LQQYAIVEQVLNRDR
+933 QQQQAIVEQVLGGG
-948 RAM
+948 AKS

>member
-1 MSIVTD
+1 
-7 ECVPRYTMPCAMT
+7 MT
-20 GRIEHAYR
+20 GRIERAYR
-28 ESPLFASNA
+28 DSPLFASNA

-46 WRANPDEV
+46 WRAKPDDV
-54 APHWRELFESIEAG
+54 APHWRDLFESIEAG
-68 RPLPTRLPNGGA
+68 RPLPTHLPNGKEAPVGGNGA
-80 APRGN
+80 APS
-85 GRAASAVPT
+85 AARP
-94 GAARQG
+94 GPARQG
-100 AVVRL
+100 AVARL

-123 LNPNLRSQAPKLEY
+123 LNPDLRSQAPKLEY
-137 AGLSDADL
+137 AGLSEADM
-145 DTVFETGRIGG
+145 DKVFDTGRFGG
-156 TDSRP
+156 AESRQ
-161 LPLRKIVEQLEQV
+161 LPLREIIGQLEQI

-196 ERVEA
+196 DRVESA
-201 AQLAGPPPDAVKRAI
+201 KLAGRPDDAVKRAV

-259 GAKGL
+259 GARGL
-264 QEIVLGMAH
+264 QEIVIGMAH

-289 ELYAEFAGEAEP
+289 ELYAEFAGESGP

-323 GLVHVV
+323 GMVHVV

-412 PQDARSTPYCSDVA
+412 PEDARSTPYCSDVA
-426 KMIEAPVL
+426 KMIEAPVI

-471 HGHNEADEPS
+471 HGHNEADEPA
-481 ATQPLMYDRIRNHP
+481 ATQPLMYERIRNHP
-495 TTLEMYAD
+495 TTLEMYAG
-503 RLCGQGVVTEAELKE
+503 RLCDEGLVTQGQVRK
-518 DKADYRKR
+518 DKADYRRR

-533 PEATL
+533 PEAAVGL
-538 GMVGNEFT
+538 VGNEFT
-546 VDWDSYRRADPARD
+546 VDWDSYRQADADREAP
-560 VDTAISP
+560 TAI
-567 AMATELGERLGTV
+567 AAKDMADLGERLGTV
-580 PDGVNLNPR
+580 PDGVNLNAR
-589 VQKVVADRL
+589 VDKVVADRL
-598 RMARGEIDMDWGFA
+598 QMARGEIDVDWGFA

-620 LRDGYRVRLTGQD
+620 LREGYRVRLTGQD

-639 FHRHASLIDQHN
+639 FHRHASLIDQHS
-651 GHAYSPLDDVASK
+651 GRAYSPLDDVAPM
-664 RGAITITD
+664 RGAFTITD

-771 QMFHLLRRQMHNR
+771 QMFHMLRRQMHNK
-784 ARLPLVALTP
+784 ARVPLVALTP

-802 SFTPLAKLSE
+802 SFTPVAALGE
-812 GRFERIIDETDE
+812 GNFRRIIDEVDE
-824 LEKVRRLVLC
+824 LGDVRRLALC

-842 LEARREGD
+842 LKARREGG
-850 VADVAIVRVEQLYPF
+850 VTDVAIVRIEQLYPF
-865 PHDLCRE
+865 PHDLIRE
-872 LFERYAHVEDIVW
+872 LFERYAGVEDIVW

-895 WYRVRARLE
+895 WYRVRERLE
-904 RSLAEGQRLRYMGRS
+904 RWLGQGQRLRYMGRA
-919 GAASPAPGSMQLHR
+919 GAASPAPGSIHLHR
-933 LQQYAIVEQVLNRDR
+933 LQQYAIVEQVLESDR
-948 RAM
+948 KGS

>member
-1 MSIVTD
+1 
-7 ECVPRYTMPCAMT
+7 
-20 GRIEHAYR
+20 
-28 ESPLFASNA
+28 
-37 PYVFEMYSA
+37 MYSA
-46 WRANPDEV
+46 WRANPDDV
-54 APHWRELFESIEAG
+54 APHWRDLFESIEAG

-80 APRGN
+80 MPGGN
-85 GRAASAVPT
+85 GRPAPAAPT
-94 GAARQG
+94 GASRQG

-137 AGLSDADL
+137 AGLSEADL
-145 DTVFETGRIGG
+145 ETVFDTGRFGG
-156 TDSRP
+156 AEGRQ
-161 LPLRKIVEQLEQV
+161 LPLRTIVEQLEQI

-196 ERVEA
+196 DRVEA
-201 AQLAGPPPDAVKRAI
+201 AKLAGRPPAPVKRAI

-264 QEIVLGMAH
+264 QEIVIGMAH

-439 SPEACVYATRLALEY
+439 SPEACIFATRLALDY

-471 HGHNEADEPS
+471 HGHNEADEPA
-481 ATQPLMYDRIRNHP
+481 ATQPLMYERIRSHP

-503 RLCGQGVVTEAELKE
+503 RLCGNGVITKAELKA

-526 LEAGDPL
+526 LEEGDPL

-546 VDWDSYRRADPARD
+546 VDWDSYRQADPNEK

-567 AMATELGERLGTV
+567 ASVKELGERLGAV
-580 PDGVNLNPR
+580 PESVNLNAR
-589 VQKVVADRL
+589 VEKVVADRL

-620 LRDGYRVRLTGQD
+620 LKDGFRVRLTGQD

-639 FHRHASLIDQHN
+639 FHRHASLIDQHS
-651 GHAYSPLDDVASK
+651 GRAYSPLDDVAPM
-664 RGAITITD
+664 RGAFTITD

-701 FGDFCN
+701 FG
-707 GAQVV
+707 
-712 IDQFIASGETKWGR
+712 
-726 MSGLTLFLPHGQ
+726 
-738 EGAGPEH
+738 
-745 SSARLERFLQL
+745 RFLQRRPGRDRPVHRL
-756 CAQGNMRVCVPSTPG
+756 GRHQVGPHVRPGAFSPARPGRRRTGTFIGPARTVPAVVRAGEHAGVRAVNAGPDVPYAAPADAQQGAGAAGGAHAQEPASQQAVVHAALGAERGPFRPDHWG
-771 QMFHLLRRQMHNR
+771 GGR
-784 ARLPLVALTP
+784 ARQSAARGAVQRETVFRSAGGAPRRGRTGRGAGSHRAALPVSARTLPGTVRAL
-794 KSLLRNKL
+794 R
-802 SFTPLAKLSE
+802 
-812 GRFERIIDETDE
+812 GRGGHCLGAGRTEEPG
-824 LEKVRRLVLC
+824 RLV
-834 SGKLYFDL
+834 
-842 LEARREGD
+842 
-850 VADVAIVRVEQLYPF
+850 P
-865 PHDLCRE
+865 
-872 LFERYAHVEDIVW
+872 
-885 AQEEPKNQGA
+885 GA
-895 WYRVRARLE
+895 GAAGA
-904 RSLAEGQRLRYMGRS
+904 LAGQWPALALHGTRRS
-919 GAASPAPGSMQLHR
+919 GLSGSRFHTIAPSAAIRHR
-933 LQQYAIVEQVLNRDR
+933 RTSTR
-948 RAM
+948 K

>member
-1 MSIVTD
+1 M
-7 ECVPRYTMPCAMT
+7 A
-20 GRIEHAYR
+20 GRIERAYR
-28 ESPLFASNA
+28 ESPLFAANA
-37 PYVFEMYSA
+37 PYVFELYSA
-46 WRANPDEV
+46 WRANPDDV

-68 RPLPTRLPNGGA
+68 RPLPARLPNGGA
-80 APRGN
+80 IPRGN
-85 GRAASAVPT
+85 GRAAPVARS

-123 LNPNLRSQAPKLEY
+123 LNPNLRSSAPKLEY
-137 AGLSDADL
+137 AGLSEADL
-145 DTVFETGRIGG
+145 DTVFDTGRFGG
-156 TDSRP
+156 MDARL
-161 LPLRKIVEQLEQV
+161 LPLRKIREQLEQV
-174 YCGDIGVE
+174 YCGPIGVE

-196 ERVEA
+196 DRVEA
-201 AQLAGPPPDAVKRAI
+201 AMLAGPPPDASKRVI

-264 QEIVLGMAH
+264 QEIVVGMAH

-289 ELYAEFAGEAEP
+289 TLYAEFAGEAGP

-323 GLVHVV
+323 GLAHLV

-351 MDRRRDSEG
+351 MDRRRDSQG

-387 QARSFATGGTV
+387 QARSFATGGTL
-398 HLIVNNQIGFTTSD
+398 HLIINNQIGFTTSD

-439 SPEACVYATRLALEY
+439 SPEACVFATRLALDY
-454 RQAFHKDVFVDL
+454 RQTFRKDVFVDL
-466 VCYRR
+466 LCYRR
-471 HGHNEADEPS
+471 HGHNEADEPA
-481 ATQPLMYDRIRNHP
+481 ATQPLMYGRIRNHP
-495 TTLEMYAD
+495 TTLEQYAQH
-503 RLCGQGVVTEAELKE
+503 LCDQGVVTEKEVKAQKAE
-518 DKADYRKR
+518 YRRR
-526 LEAGDPL
+526 LEEGDPL
-533 PEATL
+533 PEAAQ

-546 VDWDSYRRADPARD
+546 VDWDSYRQADPNQE
-560 VDTAISP
+560 VDTAMSP
-567 AMATELGERLGTV
+567 ESVAELGERLGTV
-580 PDGVNLNPR
+580 PKGVNLHPR

-598 RMARGEIDMDWGFA
+598 QMARGERAMDWGFA

-620 LRDGYRVRLTGQD
+620 LRDGYRVRFTGQD

-639 FHRHASLIDQHN
+639 FHRHASLIDQHS
-651 GHAYSPLDDVASK
+651 GRAYSPLDDVAPK
-664 RGAITITD
+664 RGAFTITD

-726 MSGLTLFLPHGQ
+726 MSGLTLFLPHAQ

-756 CAQGNMRVCVPSTPG
+756 CAQKNMRVCVASTPG
-771 QMFHLLRRQMHNR
+771 QMFHLLRRQMHNH
-784 ARLPLVALTP
+784 ARLPLVVMTP

-802 SFTPLAKLSE
+802 SFTPVSALSQ
-812 GRFERIIDETDE
+812 GRFQRLVGEVDE
-824 LEKVRRLVLC
+824 LGKARRLVLC
-834 SGKLYFDL
+834 AGKLYFDL
-842 LEARREGD
+842 LESRREGGIT
-850 VADVAIVRVEQLYPF
+850 DVAIARIEQLYPF
-865 PHDLCRE
+865 PHDLCRK
-872 LFERYAHVEDIVW
+872 LLERYADVEDIVW

-895 WYRVRARLE
+895 WYHVRARME
-904 RSLAEGQRLRYMGRS
+904 RSLREGQRLTYMGRS

-933 LQQYAIVEQVLNRDR
+933 LQQYAVVEQVLNRDR
-948 RAM
+948 RVS

>member
-1 MSIVTD
+1 MLF
-7 ECVPRYTMPCAMT
+7 AMT
-20 GRIEHAYR
+20 GWIERAYR

-46 WRANPDEV
+46 WLGNPDDV

-68 RPLPTRLPNGGA
+68 RPLPTRLPNGRA
-80 APRGN
+80 APRSN
-85 GRAASAVPT
+85 GRATTTTAVRPGAS
-94 GAARQG
+94 RQG

-123 LNPNLRSQAPKLEY
+123 QNPNLRAAAPKLEY
-137 AGLSDADL
+137 AGLSEADL
-145 DTVFETGRIGG
+145 DTVFETGRFGG
-156 TDSRP
+156 RESRA
-161 LPLRKIVEQLEQV
+161 LPLRKIREQLEQV
-174 YCGDIGVE
+174 YCGPIGVE

-196 ERVEA
+196 DRVEA
-201 AQLAGPPPDAVKRAI
+201 AMLAGPPPDAHKRAV
-216 LRELIAAEGLE
+216 LRELIAAEGME
-227 RYLHTRYV
+227 RYLHTRYA

-264 QEIVLGMAH
+264 QEIIVGMAH

-289 ELYAEFAGEAEP
+289 DLYAEFAGEAAP

-351 MDRRRDSEG
+351 MDRRRDSQG

-365 VLIHGD
+365 ILIHGD
-371 AAVAGQGVVAE
+371 AAVAGQGVVTE

-398 HLIVNNQIGFTTSD
+398 HLIINNQIGFTTSD

-439 SPEACVYATRLALEY
+439 SPEACVFATRLALEY
-454 RQAFHKDVFVDL
+454 RQAFRKDVFVDL

-471 HGHNEADEPS
+471 HGHNEADEPA
-481 ATQPLMYDRIRNHP
+481 ATQPLMYQRIRKHP
-495 TTLEMYAD
+495 TTLEQYSG
-503 RLCGQGVVTEAELKE
+503 RLCEQGVVTEKE
-518 DKADYRKR
+518 VTAQKADYRKR

-533 PEATL
+533 PEATV

-546 VDWDSYRRADPARD
+546 VDWDSYRNADARAA
-560 VDTAISP
+560 VHTAISP
-567 AMATELGERLGTV
+567 ELVTDLGKRLGTV
-580 PDGVNLNPR
+580 PKGVSVHSR
-589 VQKVVADRL
+589 VEKVVADRL
-598 RMARGEIDMDWGFA
+598 QMALGELPMDWGFA

-620 LRDGYRVRLTGQD
+620 LRDGYRVRFTGQD

-639 FHRHASLIDQHN
+639 FHRHASLIDQHS
-651 GHAYSPLDDVASK
+651 GRAYSPLDDVAPM
-664 RGAITITD
+664 RGAFTITD

-712 IDQFIASGETKWGR
+712 IDQFIASGDTKWGR

-756 CAQGNMRVCVPSTPG
+756 CAQGNMRVCIPSTPG
-771 QMFHLLRRQMHNR
+771 QMFHLLRRQMCNQ
-784 ARLPLVALTP
+784 ARLPLAVMTP

-802 SFTPLAKLSE
+802 SFTPVSALSE
-812 GRFERIIDETDE
+812 GRFQPLIDEVDE
-824 LEKVRRLVLC
+824 LQDVRRLVFC
-834 SGKLYFDL
+834 TGKLYFDL
-842 LEARREGD
+842 LQTRREGKLN
-850 VADVAIVRVEQLYPF
+850 DVAIARIEQLYPF

-872 LFERYAHVEDIVW
+872 LLEKYADIEDVVW

-895 WYRVRARLE
+895 WYHVKARLD
-904 RSLAEGQRLRYMGRS
+904 RSLGEKQHLSYMGRA
-919 GAASPAPGSMQLHR
+919 GAASPAPGSTQLHR
-933 LQQYAIVEQVLNRDR
+933 LQQYAVVEQVLNRDR
-948 RAM
+948 RVS

>member
-1 MSIVTD
+1 M
-7 ECVPRYTMPCAMT
+7 A
-20 GRIEHAYR
+20 GRIERAYR

-37 PYVFEMYSA
+37 PYVHALYSA
-46 WRANPDEV
+46 WRANPDDV
-54 APHWRELFESIEAG
+54 APHWRDLFESIEAG
-68 RPLPTRLPNGGA
+68 RDLPTRLPNGGA
-80 APRGN
+80 AAPAGN
-85 GRAASAVPT
+85 GHAATALGP
-94 GAARQG
+94 AAAKQG

-105 IQLYRLRGYRAA
+105 VQLYRLRGYRAA

-123 LNPNLRSQAPKLEY
+123 LNSNRRSLAPKLEY
-137 AGLSDADL
+137 VGLGDADL
-145 DTVFETGRIGG
+145 DTVFHSGRLGG
-156 TDSRP
+156 AASRP
-161 LPLRKIVEQLEQV
+161 MPLRRIRERLEQV
-174 YCGDIGVE
+174 YCGAIGVE

-196 ERVEA
+196 DRVETA
-201 AQLAGPPPDAVKRAI
+201 MLGAPPPPAVKQTI

-244 GDSLIPMLYDLIQQA
+244 GDSLIPMLYQLIQQA

-264 QEIVLGMAH
+264 QEIVIGMAH

-289 ELYAEFAGEAEP
+289 TLYAEFAGEAEP
-301 LSGKYGDVKYHMGF
+301 LSGAYGDVKYHMGF

-323 GLVHVV
+323 GTVHVV

-351 MDRRRDSEG
+351 MDRRRDSQG

-365 VLIHGD
+365 ILIHGD

-387 QARSFATGGTV
+387 QARSFATGGAV

-426 KMIEAPVL
+426 KLIEAPVL

-439 SPEACVYATRLALEY
+439 SPEACLAATRLALEY
-454 RQAFHKDVFVDL
+454 RQTFHKDIFVDL

-471 HGHNEADEPS
+471 HGHNEADEPA
-481 ATQPLMYDRIRNHP
+481 ATQPLMYARIRNHP
-495 TTLEMYAD
+495 TTLAQYAQQLVD
-503 RLCGQGVVTEAELKE
+503 EGVVSEQEIKSR
-518 DKADYRKR
+518 KADYRRR
-526 LEAGDPL
+526 LEAGEPL
-533 PEATL
+533 PEAAI
-538 GMVGNEFT
+538 GMIGNAFT
-546 VDWDSYRRADPARD
+546 VDWDAYRAADPNAP
-560 VDTAISP
+560 VDTAI
-567 AMATELGERLGTV
+567 AAERAAELGERLGSA
-580 PDGVNLNPR
+580 PDGLKLHPR
-589 VQKVVADRL
+589 VEKVVADRL
-598 RMARGEIDMDWGFA
+598 CMACGEQDMDWGFA

-620 LRDGYRVRLTGQD
+620 LKEGFRVRLTGQD

-639 FHRHASLIDQHN
+639 FHRHASLIDQHS
-651 GHAYSPLDDVASK
+651 GRAYSPLDDVAPMQ
-664 RGAITITD
+664 GAFSITD

-681 GFEYGY
+681 AFEYGY

-701 FGDFCN
+701 FGDFSN

-712 IDQFIASGETKWGR
+712 IDQFIASGDTKWGR
-726 MSGLTLFLPHGQ
+726 MSGLALFLPHGQ

-756 CAQGNMRVCVPSTPG
+756 CAAGNMRVCVPSTPA
-771 QMFHLLRRQMHNR
+771 QIFHLLRRQMHNQ
-784 ARLPLVALTP
+784 ARVPLIVLTP
-794 KSLLRNKL
+794 KSLLRNPL
-802 SFTPLAKLSE
+802 SFSPLAALSE
-812 GRFERIIDETDE
+812 GRFEPLIDEIDE
-824 LEKVRRLVLC
+824 LERVNRLVLC
-834 SGKLYFDL
+834 TGKLYFDL
-842 LEARREGD
+842 LEARREGGVKD
-850 VADVAIVRVEQLYPF
+850 VALVRIEQLYPF
-865 PHDLCRE
+865 PSDL
-872 LFERYAHVEDIVW
+872 LQALLERHGDVEDIVW

-895 WYRVRARLE
+895 WYRIRALLE
-904 RSLAEGQRLRYMGRS
+904 SALGAGQRLTYMGRA
-919 GAASPAPGSMQLHR
+919 GAASPAPGSLQLHR
-933 LQQYAIVEQVLNRDR
+933 LQQYAIVEQVLKRDR
-948 RAM
+948 RGGGA

>member
-1 MSIVTD
+1 M
-7 ECVPRYTMPCAMT
+7 A
-20 GRIEHAYR
+20 GRMERAYR
-28 ESPLFASNA
+28 DSPLFASNA
-37 PYVFEMYSA
+37 SYVFELHSA
-46 WRANPDEV
+46 WQANPDDV
-54 APHWRELFESIEAG
+54 APHWRDLFESVEAG
-68 RPLPTRLPNGGA
+68 RDLPTRLPNGTGEPIVNGQKAPA
-80 APRGN
+80 AR
-85 GRAASAVPT
+85 T
-94 GAARQG
+94 DAARQG

-105 IQLYRLRGYRAA
+105 VQLYRLRGYRAA
-117 RVDPLQ
+117 RVDPLR
-123 LNPNLRSQAPKLEY
+123 LNSNRRVLAPKLEY

-145 DTVFETGRIGG
+145 DTVFNSGRFAGMYG
-156 TDSRP
+156 QP
-161 LPLRKIVEQLEQV
+161 MPLRKIRDRLEQV
-174 YCGDIGVE
+174 YCGAIGVE

-196 ERVEA
+196 DRVEA
-201 AQLAGPPPDAVKRAI
+201 ALPGGPLPDVVKHAI

-259 GAKGL
+259 GSKGL
-264 QEIVLGMAH
+264 QEIVIGMAH

-289 ELYAEFAGEAEP
+289 TLYAEFAGEVQP
-301 LSGKYGDVKYHMGF
+301 LSGDYGDVKYHMGF

-323 GLVHVV
+323 GTVHVV

-351 MDRRRDSEG
+351 MDRRRDSQG

-365 VLIHGD
+365 ILIHGD

-412 PQDARSTPYCSDVA
+412 PQDARSTPYCSDMA

-439 SPEACVYATRLALEY
+439 SPEACVIATRLALEY
-454 RQAFHKDVFVDL
+454 RQTFRKDIFVDL

-471 HGHNEADEPS
+471 HGHNEADEPA
-481 ATQPLMYDRIRNHP
+481 ATQPLMYARIRNHP
-495 TTLEMYAD
+495 TTLAQYSDKLIE
-503 RLCGQGVVTEAELKE
+503 QGVASAAEIKAQ
-518 DKADYRKR
+518 KADYRSR
-526 LEAGDPL
+526 LAAGDPL
-533 PEATL
+533 PEAII
-538 GMVGNEFT
+538 GMIGNEFT
-546 VDWDSYRRADPARD
+546 VDWNAFREADPNAE
-560 VDTAISP
+560 VDTAIS
-567 AMATELGERLGTV
+567 AEQVAELGERLGSV
-580 PDGVNLNPR
+580 PDGFNLHPR
-589 VQKVVADRL
+589 VEKVVADRR
-598 RMARGEIDMDWGFA
+598 RMACGEQDMDWGFA

-620 LRDGYRVRLTGQD
+620 LSDGYRVRLTGQD

-639 FHRHASLIDQHN
+639 FHRHASLIDQRS
-651 GHAYSPLDDVASK
+651 GRAWSPLDDVAPMH
-664 RGAITITD
+664 GAFTITD

-687 STTDPD
+687 STTDPH

-756 CAQGNMRVCVPSTPG
+756 CAAGNMRVCVPSTSG
-771 QMFHLLRRQMHNR
+771 QIFHLIRRQMRNK
-784 ARLPLVALTP
+784 ARVPLIVLTP
-794 KSLLRNKL
+794 KSLLRNPL
-802 SFTPLAKLSE
+802 SFTPLASLSE
-812 GRFERIIDETDE
+812 GRFERIIDEVDE
-824 LEKVRRLVLC
+824 PGDVKRLVLC
-834 SGKLYFDL
+834 TGKLYFDL
-842 LEARREGD
+842 LKARRERDIND
-850 VADVAIVRVEQLYPF
+850 VALVRIEQLYPF
-865 PHDLCRE
+865 PHDLYQA
-872 LFERYAHVEDIVW
+872 LLQRYEGVRDVVW

-895 WYRVRARLE
+895 WYRIRARLE
-904 RSLAEGQRLRYMGRS
+904 RALAEGQRLRYMGRA

-933 LQQYAIVEQVLNRDR
+933 SQQYAIVEQVLDNRDKR
-948 RAM
+948 GVEA

>member
-1 MSIVTD
+1 M
-7 ECVPRYTMPCAMT
+7 A
-20 GRIEHAYR
+20 GRIERAYR
-28 ESPLFASNA
+28 DSPLFASNA
-37 PYVFEMYSA
+37 PYVSGLYSA
-46 WRANPDEV
+46 WRANPQDV
-54 APHWRELFESIEAG
+54 APHWRDLFESVEAD
-68 RPLPTRLPNGGA
+68 RELPTRLPNGGTPPA
-80 APRGN
+80 GN
-85 GRAASAVPT
+85 GQAEPALRAS
-94 GAARQG
+94 AARQG
-100 AVVRL
+100 AVARL
-105 IQLYRLRGYRAA
+105 VQLYRLRGYRAA

-123 LNPNLRSQAPKLEY
+123 LNSNLRASAPKLEY
-137 AGLSDADL
+137 AGLSEADL
-145 DTVFETGRIGG
+145 DMVFNTGRFGG
-156 TDSRP
+156 AEGRP
-161 LPLRKIVEQLEQV
+161 MPLAKIRDQLERA
-174 YCGDIGVE
+174 YCGPIGVE

-196 ERVEA
+196 DRVEA
-201 AQLAGPPPDAVKRAI
+201 AMLGGPPPNALKRAI
-216 LRELIAAEGLE
+216 LRELVAAEGLE

-259 GAKGL
+259 GSKGL
-264 QEIVLGMAH
+264 QEIVIGMAH

-289 ELYAEFAGEAEP
+289 TLYAEFAGENEP
-301 LSGKYGDVKYHMGF
+301 LSGQYGDVKYHMGF

-323 GLVHVV
+323 GTVHVV

-351 MDRRRDSEG
+351 MDRRRDSQG

-365 VLIHGD
+365 ILIHGD

-412 PQDARSTPYCSDVA
+412 PEDARSTPYCSDVA

-439 SPEACVYATRLALEY
+439 SPEACVAATRLALEY
-454 RQAFHKDVFVDL
+454 RQTFRKDVFVDL

-471 HGHNEADEPS
+471 HGHNEADEPA
-481 ATQPLMYDRIRNHP
+481 ATQPLMYARIRNHP
-495 TTLEMYAD
+495 TTLAQYAEN
-503 RLCGQGVVTEAELKE
+503 LVAQGVASKK
-518 DKADYRKR
+518 DIQAQKADYRRR
-526 LEAGDPL
+526 LESGDPL
-533 PEATL
+533 PEAAI

-546 VDWDSYRRADPARD
+546 VDWEAYRRGDPNEEA
-560 VDTAISP
+560 DTAIT
-567 AMATELGERLGTV
+567 AKQVAELGERLGTA
-580 PDGVNLNPR
+580 PDGVNLHPR
-589 VQKVVADRL
+589 VQKVVAGRL
-598 RMARGEIDMDWGFA
+598 SMARGEQDMDWGFA

-620 LRDGYRVRLTGQD
+620 LRDGFRVRLTGQD

-639 FHRHASLIDQHN
+639 FHRHAGLIDQRS
-651 GHAYSPLDDVASK
+651 GRVYSPLDDVAPM
-664 RGAITITD
+664 RGAFSITD

-712 IDQFIASGETKWGR
+712 IDQFIASGDTKWGR

-756 CAQGNMRVCVPSTPG
+756 CAGGNMRVCMPSTPA
-771 QMFHLLRRQMHNR
+771 QMFHLLRRQMRNK
-784 ARLPLVALTP
+784 ARLPLIALTP
-794 KSLLRNKL
+794 KSLLRNPL
-802 SFTPLAKLSE
+802 SFSPLASLSE
-812 GRFERIIDETDE
+812 GRFERILDETDQ
-824 LEKVRRLVLC
+824 LAAVKRLVLC
-834 SGKLYFDL
+834 AGKLYFDL
-842 LEARREGD
+842 LQARRERNVND
-850 VADVAIVRVEQLYPF
+850 VALVRVEQLYPF
-865 PHDLCRE
+865 PHDLYRE
-872 LFERYAHVEDIVW
+872 LLRRYKGVKDVVW

-895 WYRVRARLE
+895 WYRIRARLE
-904 RSLAEGQRLRYMGRS
+904 RALAEEQSLTYMGRS
-919 GAASPAPGSMQLHR
+919 GAASPAPGSMRLHR
-933 LQQYAIVEQVLNRDR
+933 LQQQAIVDEVLNPGQRDQGTILKTGEKR
-948 RAM
+948 NTGA

>member
-1 MSIVTD
+1 M
-7 ECVPRYTMPCAMT
+7 A
-20 GRIEHAYR
+20 GRIERAYR
-28 ESPLFASNA
+28 DSPLFAGNG
-37 PYVFEMYSA
+37 PYVSGLHSA
-46 WRANPDEV
+46 WRANPQDV
-54 APHWRELFESIEAG
+54 APHWRDLFEGIEAG
-68 RPLPTRLPNGGA
+68 RDLPAPLLNGGA
-80 APRGN
+80 PPPAN
-85 GRAASAVPT
+85 GRTAP
-94 GAARQG
+94 AARAGASKQG
-100 AVVRL
+100 AVARL
-105 IQLYRLRGYRAA
+105 VQLYRLRGYRAA

-123 LNPNLRSQAPKLEY
+123 LNSNLRALAPKLEY
-137 AGLSDADL
+137 AGLSESDL
-145 DTVFETGRIGG
+145 DTVFYSGRLAG
-156 TDSRP
+156 TERRP
-161 LPLRKIVEQLEQV
+161 MPLRRIRDRLEQV
-174 YCGDIGVE
+174 YCGAVGVE

-201 AQLAGPPPDAVKRAI
+201 MMLGGPLPAAARRAI

-259 GAKGL
+259 GSKGL
-264 QEIVLGMAH
+264 QEIVIGMAH

-289 ELYAEFAGEAEP
+289 TLYDEFAGEAGP
-301 LSGKYGDVKYHMGF
+301 LPGQYGDVKYHMGF
-315 SSDVTTPG
+315 SSDITTPG
-323 GLVHVV
+323 GMVHVV

-351 MDRRRDSEG
+351 MDRRRDSQG

-387 QARSFATGGTV
+387 QARSFATGGTM

-412 PQDARSTPYCSDVA
+412 PEDARSTPYCSDVA

-439 SPEACVYATRLALEY
+439 SPEACVAVTRLALEY
-454 RQAFHKDVFVDL
+454 RQTFHKDVFVDL

-471 HGHNEADEPS
+471 HGHNEADEP
-481 ATQPLMYDRIRNHP
+481 AVTQPLMYERIRNHP
-495 TTLEMYAD
+495 TTLAQYAES
-503 RLCGQGVVTEAELKE
+503 LVEQGVASEREI
-518 DKADYRKR
+518 KAQKAGYRAR
-526 LEAGDPL
+526 LEAGEPL
-533 PEATL
+533 PEAAI

-546 VDWDSYRRADPARD
+546 VDWKAYRQADPNEEA
-560 VDTAISP
+560 DTAIAP
-567 AMATELGERLGTV
+567 DQAAELGECLGNAPV
-580 PDGVNLNPR
+580 GVSLHPR
-589 VQKVVADRL
+589 VRKVVEDRL
-598 RMARGEIDMDWGFA
+598 RMARGEQDMDWGFA

-620 LRDGYRVRLTGQD
+620 LKDGFRVRLTGQD

-639 FHRHASLIDQHN
+639 FHRHADLIDQRS
-651 GHAYSPLDDVASK
+651 GRAYSPLNDVAPMQ
-664 RGAITITD
+664 GAFSITD

-687 STTDPD
+687 ASTDPN

-707 GAQVV
+707 GAQVL
-712 IDQFIASGETKWGR
+712 IDQFIASGDTKWGR

-756 CAQGNMRVCVPSTPG
+756 CAGGNMRVCMPSTPA
-771 QMFHLLRRQMHNR
+771 QIFHLLRRQMCNK
-784 ARLPLVALTP
+784 ARLPLIVLTP
-794 KSLLRNKL
+794 KSLLRNPL
-802 SFTPLAKLSE
+802 SFSPLASLSA
-812 GRFERIIDETDE
+812 GRFERIIDETDK
-824 LEKVRRLVLC
+824 LAAVKRLVLC
-834 SGKLYFDL
+834 AGKLYFDL
-842 LEARREGD
+842 LQARRDAEVND
-850 VADVAIVRVEQLYPF
+850 VALVRVEQLYPF
-865 PHDLCRE
+865 PHDLYKALLR
-872 LFERYAHVEDIVW
+872 RYKGVEDIVW

-895 WYRVRARLE
+895 WYRIRARLE
-904 RSLAEGQRLRYMGRS
+904 RALAKTQSLTYMGRA

-933 LQQYAIVEQVLNRDR
+933 LQQQAIVEQVLNPGRQV
-948 RAM
+948 

>member
-1 MSIVTD
+1 M
-7 ECVPRYTMPCAMT
+7 A
-20 GRIEHAYR
+20 GRIERAYR
-28 ESPLFASNA
+28 ESPLFAGNA
-37 PYVFEMYSA
+37 PYVFELYSA
-46 WRANPDEV
+46 WRANAEDV

-80 APRGN
+80 IPRGN
-85 GRAASAVPT
+85 GQAAPVARA

-100 AVVRL
+100 AVVRI

-123 LNPNLRSQAPKLEY
+123 LNPNLRSFAPKLEY
-137 AGLSDADL
+137 AGLSEADL
-145 DTVFETGRIGG
+145 DSVFDSGRFGG
-156 TDSRP
+156 VDGRL
-161 LPLRKIVEQLEQV
+161 LPLRKIREQLEQV
-174 YCGDIGVE
+174 YCGPIGVE

-196 ERVEA
+196 DRVEA
-201 AQLAGPPPDAVKRAI
+201 AMLAGPPPDAARRVI

-264 QEIVLGMAH
+264 QEIVVGMAH

-289 ELYAEFAGEAEP
+289 TLYAEFAGEAEP

-315 SSDVTTPG
+315 SSDVATPG
-323 GLVHVV
+323 GLAHLV

-351 MDRRRDSEG
+351 MDRRRDSQG

-371 AAVAGQGVVAE
+371 AAVAGQGVVTE

-387 QARSFATGGTV
+387 QARSFATGGTL
-398 HLIVNNQIGFTTSD
+398 HLIINNQIGFTTSD
-412 PQDARSTPYCSDVA
+412 PQDSRSTPYCSDVA

-439 SPEACVYATRLALEY
+439 SPEACVFATRLALDY
-454 RQAFHKDVFVDL
+454 RQTFRKDVFVDL

-471 HGHNEADEPS
+471 HGHNEADEPA
-481 ATQPLMYDRIRNHP
+481 ATQPLMYSRIRNHP
-495 TTLEMYAD
+495 TTLEQYAQ
-503 RLCGQGVVTEAELKE
+503 RLCDQGVVTEEEVKAQKAE
-518 DKADYRKR
+518 YRRR
-526 LEAGDPL
+526 LEEGDPL
-533 PEATL
+533 PETAQ

-546 VDWDSYRRADPARD
+546 VDWDSYRQADPNQE

-567 AMATELGERLGTV
+567 ESVAELGERLGTV
-580 PDGVNLNPR
+580 PKSVNLHPR

-598 RMARGEIDMDWGFA
+598 QMALGDRAMDWGFA

-620 LRDGYRVRLTGQD
+620 LRDGYRVRFTGQD

-639 FHRHASLIDQHN
+639 FHRHASLIDQHS
-651 GHAYSPLDDVASK
+651 GRAYSPLDDVAPK
-664 RGAITITD
+664 RGAFTITD

-726 MSGLTLFLPHGQ
+726 MSGLTLFLPHAQ

-756 CAQGNMRVCVPSTPG
+756 CAQTNMRVCVPSTPG
-771 QMFHLLRRQMHNR
+771 QMFHLVRRQMHNH
-784 ARLPLVALTP
+784 ARLPLVVMTP

-802 SFTPLAKLSE
+802 SFTPVSALSQ
-812 GRFERIIDETDE
+812 GRFQRLIGEVDE
-824 LEKVRRLVLC
+824 LGKVRRLVLC
-834 SGKLYFDL
+834 AGKLYFDL
-842 LEARREGD
+842 LESRREGGIT
-850 VADVAIVRVEQLYPF
+850 DVAIARIEQLYPF
-865 PHDLCRE
+865 PHDLCRK
-872 LFERYAHVEDIVW
+872 LLERYAHVEDIVW

-895 WYRVRARLE
+895 WYHVRARMVRLLGE
-904 RSLAEGQRLRYMGRS
+904 AQRLSYMGRS

-933 LQQYAIVEQVLNRDR
+933 LQQYAVVEQVLNRDR
-948 RAM
+948 RVS

>member
-1 MSIVTD
+1 M
-7 ECVPRYTMPCAMT
+7 A
-20 GRIEHAYR
+20 GRIERAYR

-37 PYVFEMYSA
+37 AYVFAMYSA
-46 WRANPDEV
+46 WQANSGEV
-54 APHWRELFESIEAG
+54 ASHWRDLFESIEAG

-80 APRGN
+80 ISRGN
-85 GRAASAVPT
+85 GRAAPVARP

-123 LNPNLRSQAPKLEY
+123 LNPNLRSFAPKLEY
-137 AGLSDADL
+137 AGLSEADL
-145 DTVFETGRIGG
+145 ATVFDTGRFGG
-156 TDSRP
+156 VDGRL
-161 LPLRKIVEQLEQV
+161 LPLRKIREQLEQV
-174 YCGDIGVE
+174 YCGPIGVE

-196 ERVEA
+196 DRVESA
-201 AQLAGPPPDAVKRAI
+201 MLAGPPPDAAKRVI
-216 LRELIAAEGLE
+216 LRELIAAEVLE

-244 GDSLIPMLYDLIQQA
+244 GDSLILMLYDLIQQA

-264 QEIVLGMAH
+264 QEIVVGMAH

-289 ELYAEFAGEAEP
+289 TLYAEFAGETEP

-323 GLVHVV
+323 GLAHLV

-351 MDRRRDSEG
+351 MDRRRDSQG

-387 QARSFATGGTV
+387 QARSFATGGTL
-398 HLIVNNQIGFTTSD
+398 HLIINNQIGFTTSD

-439 SPEACVYATRLALEY
+439 SPEACVFATRLALDY
-454 RQAFHKDVFVDL
+454 RQTFHKDVFVDL

-471 HGHNEADEPS
+471 HGHNEADEPA
-481 ATQPLMYDRIRNHP
+481 ATQPLMYSRIRNHP
-495 TTLEMYAD
+495 TTLEQYAQH
-503 RLCGQGVVTEAELKE
+503 LCDQGVVTEEEVKAQKAE
-518 DKADYRKR
+518 YRRR
-526 LEAGDPL
+526 LEEGDPL
-533 PEATL
+533 PEAAL

-546 VDWDSYRRADPARD
+546 VDWNSYRQADPNAE

-567 AMATELGERLGTV
+567 ESMAELGERLGTV
-580 PDGVNLNPR
+580 PKGVNLHPR
-589 VQKVVADRL
+589 VQKVVDDRL
-598 RMARGEIDMDWGFA
+598 RMAHGERAMDWGFA

-620 LRDGYRVRLTGQD
+620 LRDGYRVRFTGQD

-639 FHRHASLIDQHN
+639 FHRHASLIDQRS
-651 GHAYSPLDDVASK
+651 GRAYSPLDDVAPK
-664 RGAITITD
+664 RGAFTITD

-726 MSGLTLFLPHGQ
+726 MSGLTLFLPHAQ

-756 CAQGNMRVCVPSTPG
+756 CAQKNMRVCVPSTPG
-771 QMFHLLRRQMHNR
+771 QMFHLLRRQMRNQ
-784 ARLPLVALTP
+784 ARLPLVVMTP

-802 SFTPLAKLSE
+802 SFTPVAALSQ
-812 GRFERIIDETDE
+812 GRFQRLIGEVDE
-824 LEKVRRLVLC
+824 LGKVRRLVLC
-834 SGKLYFDL
+834 AGKLYFDL
-842 LEARREGD
+842 LASRRESGIT
-850 VADVAIVRVEQLYPF
+850 DVAIARIEQLYPF
-865 PHDLCRE
+865 PHDLCRK
-872 LFERYAHVEDIVW
+872 LLERYADVEDIVW

-895 WYRVRARLE
+895 WYHVRARME
-904 RSLAEGQRLRYMGRS
+904 RSLGEGQRLTYMGRS
-919 GAASPAPGSMQLHR
+919 GAASPAPGSMQLYR
-933 LQQYAIVEQVLNRDR
+933 LQQHAVVEQVLNRDR
-948 RAM
+948 RVS

>member
-1 MSIVTD
+1 M
-7 ECVPRYTMPCAMT
+7 A
-20 GRIEHAYR
+20 GRIERAYR
-28 ESPLFASNA
+28 DSPLFASNA
-37 PYVFEMYSA
+37 PYVFDLYAA
-46 WRANPDEV
+46 WRANPGDV
-54 APHWRELFESIEAG
+54 APHWRDLFESVEAG
-68 RPLPTRLPNGGA
+68 RDLPTRLPNGGA
-80 APRGN
+80 ARAGN
-85 GRAASAVPT
+85 GRAAPAIRT
-94 GAARQG
+94 GAAKQG

-105 IQLYRLRGYRAA
+105 AQLYRLRGYRAA

-123 LNPNLRSQAPKLEY
+123 LNSSRRSLAPKLEY
-137 AGLSDADL
+137 AGLSEADL
-145 DTVFETGRIGG
+145 DTVFNSGRLGG
-156 TDSRP
+156 AESRP
-161 LPLRKIVEQLEQV
+161 MPLRKIRDQLEKV
-174 YCGDIGVE
+174 YCGAIGVE

-196 ERVEA
+196 DRVEA
-201 AQLAGPPPDAVKRAI
+201 AMLGAPPPDAVKCAI

-244 GDSLIPMLYDLIQQA
+244 GDSLIPMLYDMIQQA

-264 QEIVLGMAH
+264 EEIVIGMAH

-289 ELYAEFAGEAEP
+289 TLYEEFSGEAAP

-315 SSDVTTPG
+315 SADVTTPG
-323 GLVHVV
+323 GMVHVV

-351 MDRRRDSEG
+351 MDRRRDSQG

-439 SPEACVYATRLALEY
+439 SPEACVTATRLALEY
-454 RQAFHKDVFVDL
+454 RQTFHKDVFVDL

-471 HGHNEADEPS
+471 HGHNEADEPA
-481 ATQPLMYDRIRNHP
+481 ATQPLMYARIRNHP
-495 TTLEMYAD
+495 TTLALYAESLAD
-503 RLCGQGVVTEAELKE
+503 QGVVNDEEIKAQ
-518 DKADYRKR
+518 KADYRSR

-533 PEATL
+533 PEAAV

-546 VDWDSYRRADPARD
+546 VDWDAYRQADPNAD

-567 AMATELGERLGTV
+567 ERVAELGERLGSV
-580 PDGVNLNPR
+580 PDSVSLNAR
-589 VQKVVADRL
+589 VEKVVADRQ
-598 RMARGEIDMDWGFA
+598 RMACGQQDMDWGFA

-620 LRDGYRVRLTGQD
+620 LKDGYRVRLTGQD

-639 FHRHASLIDQHN
+639 FHRHASLIDQHS
-651 GHAYSPLDDVASK
+651 GRAYSPLDDVAPMQ
-664 RGAITITD
+664 GAFRITD

-726 MSGLTLFLPHGQ
+726 MSGLALFLPHGQ

-756 CAQGNMRVCVPSTPG
+756 CAGGNMRVCVPSTPA
-771 QMFHLLRRQMHNR
+771 QIFHLLRRQMRNK
-784 ARLPLVALTP
+784 ARVPLIVLTP
-794 KSLLRNKL
+794 KSLLRNPL
-802 SFTPLAKLSE
+802 SFSPLASLSE
-812 GRFERIIDETDE
+812 GRYERIIGEVDDIGAV
-824 LEKVRRLVLC
+824 KRLVLC
-834 SGKLYFDL
+834 TGKLYFDL
-842 LEARREGD
+842 LEARREGEVDD
-850 VADVAIVRVEQLYPF
+850 VALVRIEQLYPF
-865 PHDLCRE
+865 PHELCRE
-872 LFERYAHVEDIVW
+872 LLKRYEGVDDVVW

-895 WYRVRARLE
+895 WYRIRAPLE
-904 RSLAEGQRLRYMGRS
+904 GALAPGQRLTYMGRA

-948 RAM
+948 RV

>member
-1 MSIVTD
+1 MAS
-7 ECVPRYTMPCAMT
+7 
-20 GRIEHAYR
+20 RIERAYR
-28 ESPLFASNA
+28 DSPLFASNA
-37 PYVFEMYSA
+37 AYVLALYSS
-46 WRANPDEV
+46 WQANPEDV
-54 APHWRELFESIEAG
+54 APHWRDLFESIEAG
-68 RPLPTRLPNGGA
+68 RALPARPANGGA
-80 APRGN
+80 MPRAN
-85 GRAASAVPT
+85 GRATARPRA

-117 RVDPLQ
+117 RVDPLG
-123 LNPNLRSQAPKLEY
+123 LDSDLRRAAPKLEY
-137 AGLSDADL
+137 AGLSEADL
-145 DTVFETGRIGG
+145 DTAFETGRFGG
-156 TDSRP
+156 MDSRA
-161 LPLRKIVEQLEQV
+161 LPLRVIRERMEQV
-174 YCGDIGVE
+174 YCGAIGLE
-182 MAHVSRARE
+182 TAHVSRARE

-196 ERVEA
+196 DRVEA
-201 AQLAGPPPDAVKRAI
+201 AMLGGPPPDRDKRVI

-227 RYLHTRYV
+227 RYLHSRYV

-264 QEIVLGMAH
+264 QEIVVGMAH

-289 ELYAEFAGEAEP
+289 ELYAEFAGEAGP

-315 SSDVTTPG
+315 SSDITTPG
-323 GLVHVV
+323 GPVHVV

-351 MDRRRDSEG
+351 MDRRGDSQG

-398 HLIVNNQIGFTTSD
+398 HLIINNQIGFTTSD

-439 SPEACVYATRLALEY
+439 SPEACLFATRLALEY
-454 RQAFHKDVFVDL
+454 RQTFRKDVFIDL

-471 HGHNEADEPS
+471 HGHNEADEPA
-481 ATQPLMYDRIRNHP
+481 ATQPLMYARIRSHP
-495 TTLEMYAD
+495 TTLEQYAG
-503 RLCGQGVVTEAELKE
+503 RLCDQGLVTDAEV
-518 DKADYRKR
+518 KAQKSGYRRR
-526 LEAGDPL
+526 LEEGDPL
-533 PEATL
+533 PEAVM
-538 GMVGNEFT
+538 GMVGNQFT
-546 VDWDSYRRADPARD
+546 VDWDSYRRADPGAET
-560 VDTAISP
+560 DTAV
-567 AMATELGERLGTV
+567 AAELVAELGARLGTV
-580 PDGVNLNPR
+580 PDGVNVHAR

-598 RMARGEIDMDWGFA
+598 RMARGERDMDWGFA

-639 FHRHASLIDQHN
+639 FHRHASLIDQHS
-651 GHAYSPLDDVASK
+651 GRAYSPLDDVAPK
-664 RGAITITD
+664 RGAFTITD

-726 MSGLTLFLPHGQ
+726 MSGLTLFLPHAQ

-771 QMFHLLRRQMHNR
+771 QMFHLLRRQMHSQ
-784 ARLPLVALTP
+784 ARLPLVVMTP

-802 SFTPLAKLSE
+802 SFTPVSALSQGRYERLIGEQEDLGKASRLA
-812 GRFERIIDETDE
+812 
-824 LEKVRRLVLC
+824 LC

-842 LEARREGD
+842 LEARREGG
-850 VADVAIVRVEQLYPF
+850 VSDVAIVRIEQLYPF
-865 PHDLCRE
+865 PSDLCQE
-872 LFERYAHVEDIVW
+872 LLRRHADVRDIVW
-885 AQEEPKNQGA
+885 AQEEPRNQGA
-895 WYRVRARLE
+895 WHHVRARLE
-904 RSLAEGQRLRYMGRS
+904 QCLGEGQRLTYMGRS

-948 RAM
+948 RGS